1 MSLASR
7 TVAVPEENRLNAVIY
22 ARFSSE
28 RQTENSI
35 DFQLRADKAYCEQ
48 KGFRVVGE
56 YIDRAMT
63 GTNDNRP
70 EFQRMIADA
79 KKRQFAFVIVYR
91 FDRFARN
98 RYDSAI
104 YKKQLELS
112 GVRVLSTEESVGT
125 GDEGIILESI
135 YEAMAESYSRKLS
148 RIVTEGMK
156 QKAMAGLST
165 GGNPPYAYKVI
176 DHRLTVDEEKA
187 PAVRLAFEMYA
198 DGKTKSKIA
207 RELTARGYRTR
218 KGNDIS
224 VSFVSGM
231 LSNPTFKGENDYCGV
246 KRESPAIVTE
256 ELYDKVQDLLK
267 KNKRQ
272 YGKKTECTYF
282 ALTGKLFCGHCGAA
296 MIGDSGN
303 GKGGTYYYYS
313 CINKK
318 KRRTCKKKSER
329 KDWLEKFVCEQTAIY
344 ILDPKNTANIAKRV
358 EAASADDLGIGRLKE
373 LERERR
379 AINKEI
385 DDAANAIIK
394 ASSQRLIDRINA
406 KVDALEKR
414 LDDVDTEISELKL
427 RREMQLTAADVELFL
442 RGFAVGNIDD
452 PEYRRKLINT
462 LVNAVYVWDDK
473 IIIYYNVSG
482 VTGTEVTYSDAIQTA
497 ETADTS
503 ETSES
508 PLPADSSD
516 SLCNG
521 SPNETNPNYFVNRNW
536 FGFVFYYTIIHNNL
550 CVKNNC
556 DIFFVKNPPKAEV
569 TVGLTV
575 IRN

>member
-7 TVAVPEENRLNAVIY
+7 TVTVPEENRLNAVIY

-104 YKKQLELS
+104 YKKRLERS

-198 DGKTKSKIA
+198 DGKTKSEIA

-224 VSFVSGM
+224 VSFVSGI

-272 YGKKTECTYF
+272 YGKKIEGTYF

-344 ILDPKNTANIAKRV
+344 ILDKNNIAHIAKRV
-358 EAASADDLGIGRLKE
+358 EAASADDLGASRLKE

-385 DDAANAIIK
+385 DDAADAIIK
-394 ASSQRLIDRINA
+394 AASQRLIDRINA

-442 RGFAVGNIDD
+442 RSFAVGNIDD

-521 SPNETNPNYFVNRNW
+521 SPNKTNPNYFVNRNW
-536 FGFVFYYTIIHNNL
+536 FGFVF
-550 CVKNNC
+550 
-556 DIFFVKNPPKAEV
+556 FAMS
-569 TVGLTV
+569 
-575 IRN
+575 IRL

>member
-1 MSLASR
+1 MSLASK
-7 TVAVPEENRLNAVIY
+7 TVTVPEENRLNAVIY

-104 YKKQLELS
+104 YKKQLERS

-165 GGNPPYAYKVI
+165 GGNLPYAYKVI

-187 PAVRLAFEMYA
+187 PAVKLAFEMYA
-198 DGKTKSKIA
+198 DGKTKSEIA
-207 RELTARGYRTR
+207 RELTARGYRTQ

-224 VSFVSGM
+224 ASFISGM
-231 LSNPTFKGENDYCGV
+231 LSNPTFKGENDFCGV
-246 KRESPAIVTE
+246 KRESPAIVTA
-256 ELYDKVQDLLK
+256 ELYDKVQDLLQ

-272 YGKKTECTYF
+272 YGKKTEGTYF

-318 KRRTCKKKSER
+318 NRRACKKKSER
-329 KDWLEKFVCEQTAIY
+329 QDWLEKYVCEQTANFV
-344 ILDPKNTANIAKRV
+344 LAPKNISYIAKRV
-358 EAASADDLGIGRLKE
+358 AEASAADLGCDRIAE
-373 LERERR
+373 LERELAR
-379 AINKEI
+379 
-385 DDAANAIIK
+385 
-394 ASSQRLIDRINA
+394 IDRQF
-406 KVDALEKR
+406 DALTESLVKTTNPTFLKKINEKAEA
-414 LDDVDTEISELKL
+414 LTAQKEAAEKEHAALCL
-427 RREMQLTAADVELFL
+427 RRELCVTPSDVEMYL
-442 RGFAVGNIDD
+442 RSFAHGD
-452 PEYRRKLINT
+452 PSDPDYRRRLINT

-473 IIIYYNVSG
+473 ILIYYNYNVENN
-482 VTGTEVTYSDAIQTA
+482 TEMEFADVCKDA
-497 ETADTS
+497 DK
-503 ETSES
+503 
-508 PLPADSSD
+508 PLPPSRQDASDHMPPSSSPSPATAPTPPKCSD
-516 SLCNG
+516 SLTIG
-521 SPNETNPNYFVNRNW
+521 SP
-536 FGFVFYYTIIHNNL
+536 TIKGRL
-550 CVKNNC
+550 
-556 DIFFVKNPPKAEV
+556 
-569 TVGLTV
+569 
-575 IRN
+575 

>member
-1 MSLASR
+1 MSLASK
-7 TVAVPEENRLNAVIY
+7 TVTVPEENRLNAVIY

-104 YKKQLELS
+104 YKKQLERS

-148 RIVTEGMK
+148 RIVTDGMK

-165 GGNPPYAYKVI
+165 GGNLPYAYKVI
-176 DHRLTVDEEKA
+176 DHRLTIDAEKA

-198 DGKTKSKIA
+198 DGKTKSEIA
-207 RELTARGYRTR
+207 RELTARGYRTQ

-224 VSFVSGM
+224 AAFVSGM
-231 LSNPTFKGENDYCGV
+231 LSNPTFKGENDFCGV
-246 KRESPAIVTE
+246 KRESPAIITA
-256 ELYDKVQDLLK
+256 ELYDKVQDLLQ

-272 YGKKTECTYF
+272 YGKKTEGTYF

-318 KRRTCKKKSER
+318 NRRTCKKKSER

-344 ILDPKNTANIAKRV
+344 ILDKNNIAHIAKRV
-358 EAASADDLGIGRLKE
+358 EAASADDLGASRLKE

-385 DDAANAIIK
+385 DDAADAIIK
-394 ASSQRLIDRINA
+394 AASQRLIDRINT

-414 LDDVDTEISELKL
+414 LDDVDAEISELKL

-497 ETADTS
+497 ETS
-503 ETSES
+503 ETSENS
-508 PLPADSSD
+508 EPPLPADSSD
-516 SLCNG
+516 SLGIGPPITKGRLKAN
-521 SPNETNPNYFVNRNW
+521 SHKD
-536 FGFVFYYTIIHNNL
+536 VFKHPS
-550 CVKNNC
+550 KSA
-556 DIFFVKNPPKAEV
+556 D
-569 TVGLTV
+569 
-575 IRN
+575 

>member
-7 TVAVPEENRLNAVIY
+7 TVTVPEENRLNAVIY

-104 YKKQLELS
+104 YKKRLERS

-198 DGKTKSKIA
+198 DGKTKSVIA

-224 VSFVSGM
+224 VSFVSGI

-272 YGKKTECTYF
+272 YGKKTEGTYF

-344 ILDPKNTANIAKRV
+344 ILDKNNIAHIAKRV
-358 EAASADDLGIGRLKE
+358 EAASADDLGASRLKE

-385 DDAANAIIK
+385 DDAADAIIK
-394 ASSQRLIDRINA
+394 AASQRLIDRINA

-442 RGFAVGNIDD
+442 RSFAVGNIDD

-521 SPNETNPNYFVNRNW
+521 SPNETNPNYFINRNW
-536 FGFVFYYTIIHNNL
+536 FGFVFYYTIYSQ
-550 CVKNNC
+550 
-556 DIFFVKNPPKAEV
+556 
-569 TVGLTV
+569 
-575 IRN
+575 